1 MEMVVALWS
10 LRLAL
15 VGAAA
20 VTLASLLAGSPL
32 LDAIDRGLLAAVAFT
47 FAGGWLLDRLE
58 PPGQRLQRAR
68 ARLASGGTKPSKE
81 KSKETRKG
89 VTA

>member
-20 VTLASLLAGSPL
+20 VTLASCLAGSPL

-47 FAGGWLLDRLE
+47 FAGGWLLDRIE
-58 PPGQRLQRAR
+58 PPELRLQRAR
-68 ARLASGGTKPSKE
+68 ARLRKRESKPAAKSKGTKKDM
-81 KSKETRKG
+81 
-89 VTA
+89 AA